1 MHYPCAH
8 LGSVQS
14 FLTILI
20 MASGLW
26 FVAMLVYFEA
36 GVPCQV
42 QALVYS
48 RCRRTSYKRNYKT
61 ENPYR
66 KPQRSVFFLISV

>member
-14 FLTILI
+14 LLTILI
-20 MASGLW
+20 IASGLW

-36 GVPCQV
+36 GLPCQV
-42 QALVYS
+42 QAVVYS
-48 RCRRTSYKRNYKT
+48 RVSVLPTSKMIRT
-61 ENPYR
+61 EN
-66 KPQRSVFFLISV
+66 L